1 MFSSKFKT
9 NPFSLNKSPFH
20 PLKTSMPKDK
30 P

>member
-9 NPFSLNKSPFH
+9 NPFSLNKSSFH
-20 PLKTSMPKDK
+20 HLKPSMPIDK